1 MRLRVLRLE
10 HGEQHFGS
18 GGAFGGQ
25 KVSGEGDEDAGADH
39 QQGGAGANLLVQE
52 GLDGFGRLIG
62 GRRSAENEDGERW
75 AGGYGILFL
84 DYVNRQ
90 RWRS

>member
-75 AGGYGILFL
+75 AGGYGTLFL
-84 DYVNRQ
+84 HYVNRQ
-90 RWRS
+90 RWTS